1 MDSITKQPLFH
12 KEKKV
17 NVNFNLNQ
25 KNCNQYIG
33 NKKIKNK
40 LCINVINYARLK
52 HDVARSVKKDK
63 NNFINIIG
71 NIFTMHII

>member
-33 NKKIKNK
+33 KNK
-40 LCINVINYARLK
+40 ICINIINYARLK